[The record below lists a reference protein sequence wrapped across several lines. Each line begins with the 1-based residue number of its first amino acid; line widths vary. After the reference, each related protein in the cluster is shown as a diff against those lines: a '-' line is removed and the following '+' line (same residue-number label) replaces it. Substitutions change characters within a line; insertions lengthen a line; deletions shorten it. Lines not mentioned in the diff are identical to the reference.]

1 LLGLPLPSFA
11 DFYYK
16 FPLLNLFLY
25 LEILKVFLRV
35 LYHIWNKL
43 CSCITR
49 VCIYNKGLPTFK
61 QVGASEY
68 ALIHYISNSQ
78 VLLNLTR
85 KGLWNKF
92 TNEFKNSKVN
102 IC

>member
-1 LLGLPLPSFA
+1 MILGPQSYQDCALPTELCQNLLGLPPPSLA

-16 FPLLNLFLY
+16 FPLLNLLLY

-43 CSCITR
+43 CSSITR

-68 ALIHYISNSQ
+68 YIQLAGSA
-78 VLLNLTR
+78 
-85 KGLWNKF
+85 
-92 TNEFKNSKVN
+92 
-102 IC
+102 